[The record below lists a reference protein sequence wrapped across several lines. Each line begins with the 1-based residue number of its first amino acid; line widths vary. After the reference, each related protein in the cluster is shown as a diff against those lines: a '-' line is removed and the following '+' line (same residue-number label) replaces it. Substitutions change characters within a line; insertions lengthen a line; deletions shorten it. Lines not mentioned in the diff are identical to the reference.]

1 MSRLQQ
7 TEEQMRFFRYGN
19 RHILLSLALMGSL
32 GAAGAA
38 CAQTMGPQASTPN
51 AVSETQGATTG
62 LGASHRFPTIAAA
75 SAHCT
80 TDTVVWSSGPAL
92 VYTLP
97 SSPNYGKGT
106 GFYACK
112 SEADDAGFHP
122 SSN

>member
-1 MSRLQQ
+1 MP
-7 TEEQMRFFRYGN
+7 FFRYRI
-19 RHILLSLALMGSL
+19 RHILLGLALMGSL
-32 GAAGAA
+32 GASGAA
-38 CAQTMGPQASTPN
+38 LAQTMAPQASTPN

-62 LGASHRFPTIAAA
+62 LGASHRFPSLATA
-75 SAHCT
+75 SAHCA

-92 VYTLP
+92 VYVLP
-97 SSPNYGKGT
+97 SSPNYGKGA